1 MAPARSRRPIP
12 SGGISLSE
20 VETSLLKQALT
31 QARGNQTR
39 AADLLG
45 LTRDQFRYRLKKLNE
60 ETDH

>member
-31 QARGNQTR
+31 QASGNQTR

-45 LTRDQFRYRLKKLNE
+45 LTRDQIRYRLKKLNE

>member
-31 QARGNQTR
+31 QASGNQTR

>member
-31 QARGNQTR
+31 QASANQTR

>member
-45 LTRDQFRYRLKKLNE
+45 LTRDQIRYRLKKLNE